1 MRLDAGYNAEYRSA
15 ASHDRNSASSRPCV
29 TDSHSVNVTI
39 DRLTSGQNG
48 ANEKSALRK
57 GDSVTGDPP
66 LRCEQI
72 ASCPPEL
79 PTNRRGFD
87 ESQNNEDLHEP
98 GDEDLA
104 TAQLK
109 KNDHILAQG
118 RPDAARHR
126 LRLGALVLRAAQKFG
141 ARCVGVTLSQ
151 NQFDLATARV
161 KVAGLEDR
169 IEIRLQD

>member
-1 MRLDAGYNAEYRSA
+1 M
-15 ASHDRNSASSRPCV
+15 
-29 TDSHSVNVTI
+29 
-39 DRLTSGQNG
+39 
-48 ANEKSALRK
+48 
-57 GDSVTGDPP
+57 
-66 LRCEQI
+66 
-72 ASCPPEL
+72 
-79 PTNRRGFD
+79 
-87 ESQNNEDLHEP
+87 
-98 GDEDLA
+98 
-104 TAQLK
+104 K